1 MNKRFGLGL
10 AMVGMIAVGAA
21 TPQPLSA
28 QQQAIKR
35 TVLQQVGLTDI
46 EGRDGVMIQGEI
58 PPGAESGRHV
68 HPGTELG
75 YLLEG
80 ALVLEVEGGAPM
92 TLNVGSSWTVEANKV
107 HNARNTGDSPAK
119 TLVVYVVEKG
129 KPLASPAP

>member
-10 AMVGMIAVGAA
+10 AMVGMIVVGAA
-21 TPQPLSA
+21 TTQTLSA

-35 TVLQQVGLTDI
+35 TVLQQAELTDI

-80 ALVLEVEGGAPM
+80 ALVREV
-92 TLNVGSSWTVEANKV
+92 V
-107 HNARNTGDSPAK
+107 GDSPAK
-119 TLVVYVVEKG
+119 TLVVYIVEQG
-129 KPLASPAP
+129 KPPGFTHQIASVAEPAWQGRAMVRQRRLL

>member
-1 MNKRFGLGL
+1 
-10 AMVGMIAVGAA
+10 MVGMIGVGAA
-21 TPQPLSA
+21 TTQTLSA

-35 TVLQQVGLTDI
+35 TVLQQAELTDI

-80 ALVLEVEGGAPM
+80 TLVLEVEGGAPM
-92 TLNVGSSWTVEANKV
+92 TLNAGSSWTVEASKV
-107 HNARNTGDSPAK
+107 HNARNIGDSPAK
-119 TLVVYVVEKG
+119 ALVVYIVEQG

>member
-10 AMVGMIAVGAA
+10 AMVGMIVVGAA
-21 TPQPLSA
+21 TTQTLSA

-35 TVLQQVGLTDI
+35 TVLQKTDLTGI
-46 EGRDGVMIQGEI
+46 TSREGVMIQGEI

-80 ALVLEVEGGAPM
+80 ALVLEVEGSAPM
-92 TLNVGSSWTVEANKV
+92 TLNAGSSWTVDASKV
-107 HNARNTGDSPAK
+107 HNARNIGDSLAK